1 LSSWSSREIIQILKQ
16 DGWFE
21 VACEGDHHQFKH
33 STKKGKVTVPHP
45 RKDISVNLAKNI
57 FKQAGITDY

>member
-1 LSSWSSREIIQILKQ
+1 MSSWSSREIIQILKQ